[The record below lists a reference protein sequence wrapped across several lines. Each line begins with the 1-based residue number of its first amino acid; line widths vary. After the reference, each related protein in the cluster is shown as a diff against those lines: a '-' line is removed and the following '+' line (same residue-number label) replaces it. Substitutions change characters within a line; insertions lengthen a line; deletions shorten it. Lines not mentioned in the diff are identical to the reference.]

1 MQFKTPRESL
11 GDLDAEAA
19 ATVIGAA
26 ADVALIIDSDGVI
39 RDLAF
44 GTEELALELQSGG
57 PWLNRTWVEVVTV
70 ESRLKVNALKTDAL
84 SGGHGPMGTTSWRH
98 VNHPSAKGADVPILY
113 SAVKVGR
120 KDRIVAVGRDL
131 RGIAAMQQ
139 RLVDAQQSME
149 RDYSRLRTAETRYRL
164 LFETSVEAL
173 VIIEQSTQR
182 VVEANRAAAELFGLP
197 PKRIVGR
204 PLIEWFDAPGSQAL
218 RTMLASLETSGRADD
233 LLATLES
240 GGSALQVSATVFR
253 QDAASLFLLRL
264 APADGGSN
272 VIPLPKSKAR
282 MLKAVERATDGFV
295 VTDAEGRVLT
305 ANKSFLEMVELVNE
319 EQARGEPMDQ
329 WFQRPGVDLNVLM
342 GNLRQRGAVRLFAST
357 LRGVFGTISEVEI
370 SAVSVVNGDVPFYG
384 FTIRNVGRRLAAESR
399 VGRTLPRS
407 VEQLTELIGRVSL
420 KDLVRETTDVVERL
434 CIEAALELTGDNRA
448 SAAEM
453 LGLSRQSLYVKLRR
467 YGLAEFA
474 AEGDATE
481 QGGQG

>member
-1 MQFKTPRESL
+1 MQFKSPRDSL

-19 ATVIGAA
+19 ATLLGAA
-26 ADVALIIDSDGVI
+26 ADVALIIDSEGVI
-39 RDLAF
+39 CDLAF
-44 GTEELALELQSGG
+44 GTDELAHELQVGG
-57 PWLNRTWVEVVTV
+57 PWLHRTWAEVATV
-70 ESRLKVNALKTDAL
+70 DSRLKVDALKSDAL
-84 SGGHGPMGTTSWRH
+84 RSAVASQGAARWRH
-98 VNHPSAKGADVPILY
+98 INHPSVQGADVPILY

-149 RDYSRLRTAETRYRL
+149 RDYSRLRLAETRYRV
-164 LFETSVEAL
+164 LFETSSEAL
-173 VIIEQSTQR
+173 VIVDAPNQK
-182 VVEANRAAAELFGLP
+182 VVEANPAAAELLGLP

-204 PLIEWFDAPGSQAL
+204 PLAEWFDVQGVQAL
-218 RTMLASLETSGRADD
+218 RSMMSALETAGRADD
-233 LLATLES
+233 ALATL
-240 GGSALQVSATVFR
+240 GVGARALHVSATVFR

-264 APADGGSN
+264 APADGASN
-272 VIPLPKSKAR
+272 VIPWPTSKSR
-282 MLKAVERATDGFV
+282 MLKAIERATDGFV

-305 ANKSFLEMVELVNE
+305 ANKSFLDLVELTSE

-342 GNLRQRGAVRLFAST
+342 GNLRQRGAVRLFASS
-357 LRGVFGTISEVEI
+357 LRGTLGTISEVEI
-370 SAVSVVNGDVPFYG
+370 SAVSVVNGDVPFFG
-384 FTIRNVGRRLAAESR
+384 FTIRNVGRRLPADSR
-399 VGRTLPRS
+399 TGRTLPRS

-474 AEGDATE
+474 AEGGATE
-481 QGGQG
+481 